1 MVHIQRGVRLF
12 VRRFVPGSAATRQT
26 VTAAFR
32 ANHNATP
39 VQTNVIVMMPPSA
52 KFGSALCVICLNP

>member
-39 VQTNVIVMMPPSA
+39 VQTNVIVIAALPKS
-52 KFGSALCVICLNP
+52 GSALCVICLKP